1 MNKLQVGFC
10 RLNIN
15 PPMGTPING
24 YKTARLVEGVLDD
37 LFVNAL
43 AFRVEGS
50 SVLLL
55 AVDNFAIDSVTCQA
69 LRQHVAD
76 ANSMSLESVFLH
88 TTHIHTAPQLGQI
101 NNWAPL
107 SYKEQA
113 DLLKEYEQLMYS
125 RLAEAGKLALAD
137 CQDARMGWA
146 VGQAQ
151 DVAFIRQ
158 FRMKDGTVVSDPG
171 LDNPDIVCPVD
182 QADTAVNVLRFDR
195 ANDTLVLANF
205 GCLPDTLGGNQIS
218 ADFTGF
224 LRQGVEKALSN
235 VKCIFFNG
243 AHADVNAVGLDNIP
257 QGYDH
262 ARKMGDALA
271 GAVLQVFDKVNY
283 ENVEQL
289 GCLRKN
295 IIVPSHRSKPE
306 EVPLASQYYYAY
318 ESGKLEDIPFTG
330 KKLEDVV
337 AESGRILRLAYGPN
351 EYQLELGCIMLGKV
365 ALIGLPGD
373 AFSGIGSALKQA
385 SGAEL
390 VLPISL
396 MDGFKG
402 RFPSQ
407 KAYDEGYIEARA
419 SCYRSGLEEQL
430 VTAGIELIN
439 TMH

>member
-43 AFRVEGS
+43 AFRVENS

-69 LRQHVAD
+69 LRQHIAD
-76 ANSMSLESVFLH
+76 ANGMSLESVFLH

-113 DLLKEYEQLMYS
+113 DLLKEYEQFMYS
-125 RLAEAGKLALAD
+125 RLAEAAKLALAD
-137 CQDARMGWA
+137 CQDAKMGWA
-146 VGQAQ
+146 VGQAK

-158 FRMKDGTVVSDPG
+158 FRMKDGTVASDPG
-171 LDNPDIVCPVD
+171 LDNPDVVSPMD
-182 QADTAVNVLRFDR
+182 QADADVNVLRFDR
-195 ANDTLVLANF
+195 ANDTLVLVNF

-224 LRQGVEKALSN
+224 LRQGVEKAFSN
-235 VKCIFFNG
+235 ANCIFING
-243 AHADVNAVGLDNIP
+243 AHADVNAVGLDNIHR
-257 QGYDH
+257 GYDH
-262 ARKMGDALA
+262 ARQMGDALA
-271 GAVLQVFDKVNY
+271 DAVLQVLG
-283 ENVEQL
+283 NVSYVDVDNL
-289 GCLRKN
+289 GCLRKT

-306 EVPLASQYYYAY
+306 EVPLASKYYYAY
-318 ESGKLEDIPFTG
+318 ESGKPEEIPYTG

-351 EYQLELGCIMLGKV
+351 EYQLELGGIMLGKV

-373 AFSGIGSALKQA
+373 AFSGIGSALKLA
-385 SGAEL
+385 ENAEL
-390 VLPISL
+390 VLPMSL
-396 MDGFKG
+396 TDGFKG

-430 VTAGIELIN
+430 VSAGIELIN
-439 TMH
+439 TLH